1 MRGVSLRKRYI
12 ILLLAATLAG
22 CGSEQLS
29 VDCSQQ
35 MEDLRDE
42 LGQPQEVEG
51 LDAGPYHRY
60 TYWYWTLGF
69 ARTFTWDGGY
79 NSCETVDQTFPPSEQ
94 RPGSNPAPG
103 A

>member
-1 MRGVSLRKRYI
+1 MRKLYI
-12 ILLLAATLAG
+12 NLLLAATLAG

-29 VDCSQQ
+29 VDCSNQ

-42 LGQPQEVEG
+42 RGPPQDIQG

-60 TYWYWTLGF
+60 TYWYWRQGF
-69 ARTFTWDGGY
+69 ARTFTWDGSYG
-79 NSCETVDQTFPPSEQ
+79 SCETVDENFPPSEQ
-94 RPGSNPAPG
+94 RPELTPAPG